1 MCGITGYVGSKP
13 AVPIIIDELKRLE
26 YRGYDSA
33 GVAVI
38 QNGGLEVI
46 KNVGK
51 IKFLQEIL
59 DKKTLPATTGIAH
72 TRWATHGKPS
82 TINAHPH
89 TSCDGNIAVVHNGII
104 ENYIELREWL
114 ISKGHTI
121 KSETDT
127 EVLPHLIEEF
137 YKETKDM
144 QAAVKAAVGKVRGSY
159 AMVVVSKYEDG
170 VIRVARKDSPL
181 VIGLGEGENFV
192 ASDIPAVLP
201 YTRKVYVLEDGDFAY
216 ITKDGVRLY
225 DVDGKD
231 IDRKVLEVTW
241 DASAAEKGGYDHFM
255 IKEILEQPKGIRDTM
270 RARIQEDGSIKM
282 PEIKMDAAK
291 IKSFNRIDIV
301 SCGTAYYAGMVGK
314 YFFEKML
321 RTPVEID
328 VASEFRYR
336 DPMIDDKTLLI
347 VISQSGETADTLAV
361 LRDAKK
367 KGATV
372 LAVVNVVGSSMA
384 READEVIYTW
394 AGPEICV
401 ASTKAY
407 ITQLTAIYCLGLY
420 LAKQKGTVSDADI
433 VKIGKAMQNL
443 PAQAEK
449 ELADLRPQI
458 EEFAKKFTN
467 NSDFFFL
474 GRGFDYAVSL
484 EGALKLKEIS
494 YIHAEAYAAGEMKH
508 GPLALIA
515 DGMPVVCIATQRDLY
530 EKMISNVKEM
540 KARSATC
547 IGIIRESDKETEKSV
562 DYVLRVPETIDEL
575 MPILT
580 IIPLQLL
587 AYYVSKALGREIDQP
602 RNLAKSVTVE

>member
-1 MCGITGYVGSKP
+1 MCGITGYVGTKA

-26 YRGYDSA
+26 YRGYDSS

-38 QNGGLEVI
+38 QDGGLKVI
-46 KNVGK
+46 KNIGR

-59 DKKTLPATTGIAH
+59 DGETLPATTGIAH

-82 TINAHPH
+82 TLNAHPH
-89 TSCDGNIAVVHNGII
+89 TSCDGAVAVVHNGII
-104 ENYIELREWL
+104 ENYMELREWL
-114 ISKGHTI
+114 TANGHTI

-127 EVLPHLIEEF
+127 EVLPHLIEHF
-137 YKETKDM
+137 YKELGDM
-144 QAAVKAAVGKVRGSY
+144 EAAVKATVGKVRGSY
-159 AMVVVSKYEDG
+159 AMVIVSKHEDG

-201 YTRKVYVLEDGDFAY
+201 FTRKVYVLEDGDFGY

-225 DVDGKD
+225 DVNGED

-241 DASAAEKGGYDHFM
+241 DAGAAEKGGHDHFM

-270 RARIQEDGSIKM
+270 RGRITDDDSINLT
-282 PEIKMDAAK
+282 EIKMSPEK
-291 IKSFNRIDIV
+291 MRSFNRICVV

-314 YFFEKML
+314 YFFEKIL

-336 DPMIDDKTLLI
+336 DPMIDDKTLVI
-347 VISQSGETADTLAV
+347 VVSQSGETADTLAV
-361 LRDAKK
+361 LRDSQKR
-367 KGATV
+367 GATV
-372 LAVVNVVGSSMA
+372 LAIVNVVGSSMA
-384 READEVIYTW
+384 READEVMYTW

-420 LAKQKGTVSDADI
+420 LAKLKGTLNTDQIAGYVREMR
-433 VKIGKAMQNL
+433 KL
-443 PAQAEK
+443 P
-449 ELADLRPQI
+449 ELAQSSLDTLEPEI
-458 EEFAKKFTN
+458 KEFSKKFIGC
-467 NSDFFFL
+467 SDFFFL
-474 GRGFDYAVSL
+474 GRGFDYAVGL

-508 GPLALIA
+508 GPLALICEGVPIA
-515 DGMPVVCIATQRDLY
+515 CIATQDDLY

-547 IGIIRESDKETEKSV
+547 IGIIKETDHETEKSV
-562 DYVLRVPETIDEL
+562 DYVLRVPVTHDDL
-575 MPILT
+575 MPVLA

-587 AYYVSKALGREIDQP
+587 SYYVSKWLEREIDQP